1 MTRTFIIAEAGVNH
15 NGDPGLAL
23 KLVDAAAE
31 AGADAVKFQAFRA
44 ELVAVKAAPKADYQ
58 IAATGSGEGQLEML
72 RRLQLDDAAYRRL
85 ADRAKARGLT
95 FLCSPFDAPSVDLV
109 LSLGVPAMKIPS
121 GEIVNLPLLRRIGAS
136 GLPVILSTGMAEMAE
151 IEAAVAALLAA
162 GTPRDK
168 ITLLHCNTEYPT
180 PFADVNLRVMETLRR
195 KFGMHVGYS
204 DHTPGI
210 EAAVAAVAL
219 GAEVI
224 EKHLTLDH
232 ALPGPD
238 HKASLEP
245 PVFKAMV
252 TAIRHVEEAMGNPD
266 KSPSPSEAHNRSSVR
281 RSLVAARAIRAGEKF
296 GPHNV
301 VPKRPAGGIS
311 PMRWDE
317 VMGRVA
323 RRDFAADEPIE
334 L

>member
-15 NGDPGLAL
+15 NGDLELAL

-44 ELVAVKAAPKADYQ
+44 ELVATKTAPKAGYQ
-58 IAATGSGEGQLEML
+58 IAATGSGESQLDML
-72 RRLQLDDAAYRRL
+72 RRLQLDDAAYRQL
-85 ADRAKARGLT
+85 ADRAKARALA

-109 LSLGVPAMKIPS
+109 LSLGVAAMKIPS

-136 GLPVILSTGMAEMAE
+136 GLPVIMSTGMAEMAE
-151 IEAAVAALLAA
+151 IDAAVAALLAA
-162 GTPRDK
+162 GAARDK
-168 ITLLHCNTEYPT
+168 ITLLHCNTEYPA
-180 PFADVNLRVMETLRR
+180 PFGDTNLRVMEMLRR
-195 KFGMHVGYS
+195 RFSMRVGYS

-210 EAAVAAVAL
+210 EVAVAAVAL

-224 EKHLTLDH
+224 EKHLTLNNK
-232 ALPGPD
+232 LPGPD
-238 HKASLEP
+238 HKASIEP

-252 TAIRHVEEAMGNPD
+252 SAIRHVEAALGRPD
-266 KSPSPSEAHNRSSVR
+266 KAPTPSEQQNRSSVR
-281 RSLVAARAIRAGEKF
+281 RSLVAACAIRAGEKF

-301 VPKRPAGGIS
+301 VPKRPAGGLS